1 MHDHRKF
8 QTKWIPVARLFS
20 SFFSFHFFH
29 SFLYLC
35 FFFLLFSHYDTQSN
49 VMIIWSFEKER
60 WIIIC
65 IDLQWIKKK
74 GYRVGGNKSRI
85 NKIFAQEFNFDSKVE
100 NHLFTHHSV
109 SLEKH
114 FIGYMR
120 IISSYIVLLDYVC
133 NQSFTMKNKRTREK
147 KNTAIQNNLLFL
159 LFFVINLGI
168 DFLYCFFA
176 SI

>member
-1 MHDHRKF
+1 MNTCCTFVFKF
-8 QTKWIPVARLFS
+8 FFF
-20 SFFSFHFFH
+20 SFFSF
-29 SFLYLC
+29 FLIFV
-35 FFFLLFSHYDTQSN
+35 FFFSVVFSLRHTKQCDDN
-49 VMIIWSFEKER
+49 LKLRKGKMNNNML
-60 WIIIC
+60 C